1 MDKARPLHLQLRSF
15 FAEARS
21 PFPVALAYLF
31 GSQATGRAGAQ
42 SDCDLAVLFDCKVTS
57 DDRYLLAH
65 QLTELLDRDVDLVD
79 LACAP
84 VELVYNVIATGQIL
98 YEKDRTTRVEFKARA
113 LGLYFAQLPTL
124 REQRRSLLEE
134 TWEDYDAGVERYRT
148 ALRATERM
156 LAQTRA
162 AQEQVMSLLEN
173 HGR

>member
-1 MDKARPLHLQLRSF
+1 MDKTSLLYLKLRSF

-21 PFPVALAYLF
+21 QFPVALAYLF

-42 SDCDLAVLFDCKVTS
+42 SDYDLAVLFDCKVTS
-57 DDRYLLAH
+57 DDRYLLTH

-79 LACAP
+79 LARAP

-98 YEKDRTTRVEFKARA
+98 YEKDRTARVEFEARA
-113 LGLYFAQLPTL
+113 LGLYFDQLPIL
-124 REQRRSLLEE
+124 QAERRSLLEE
-134 TWEDYDAGVERYRT
+134 TQEDYDAGVERYRT

-162 AQEQVMSLLEN
+162 AQDQDK
-173 HGR
+173 